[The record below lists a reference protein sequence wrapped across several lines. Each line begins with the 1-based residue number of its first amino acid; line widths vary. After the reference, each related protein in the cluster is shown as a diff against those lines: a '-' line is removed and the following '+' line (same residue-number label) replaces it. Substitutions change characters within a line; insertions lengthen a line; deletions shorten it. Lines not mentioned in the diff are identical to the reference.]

1 MRRVDLEVDGLSVDA
16 LVVTGNTGRL
26 VLNLAL
32 DVAKVVEPPVGD
44 MVELCPLGTAS
55 SAGRSIRIA

>member
-1 MRRVDLEVDGLSVDA
+1 VGRIDLEVDGLSVNT
-16 LVVTGNTGRL
+16 LVVTGNPGCL
-26 VLNLAL
+26 ILNLAL

-55 SAGRSIRIA
+55 SARGSIRIG